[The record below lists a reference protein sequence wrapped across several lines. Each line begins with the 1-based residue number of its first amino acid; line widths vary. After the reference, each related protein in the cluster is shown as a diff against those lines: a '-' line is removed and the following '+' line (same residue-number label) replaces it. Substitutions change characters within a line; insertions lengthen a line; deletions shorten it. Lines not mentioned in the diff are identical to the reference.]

1 MTSAASPEPRFVQ
14 PYRYRPIGNFRDAAL
29 GQLRLDTPSMQSDL
43 SSGTLYKPCLSDG
56 SRCATPSQIG
66 EKPRFHCFFSRLLL
80 WFLKTLSAR
89 TETRGE
95 LPGRANAVDFES
107 GKRRRDG
114 YTALFLSRSTRR
126 QRDASLR
133 DRTQRTA
140 DGFFDC
146 LG

>member
-1 MTSAASPEPRFVQ
+1 VSEQKEQSSRPGQQQKRQ
-14 PYRYRPIGNFRDAAL
+14 PGLESEMQPVVPQNFIRADGNA
-29 GQLRLDTPSMQSDL
+29 
-43 SSGTLYKPCLSDG
+43 
-56 SRCATPSQIG
+56 
-66 EKPRFHCFFSRLLL
+66 
-80 WFLKTLSAR
+80 
-89 TETRGE
+89 GE

-107 GKRRRDG
+107 EKRRRDG

>member
-1 MTSAASPEPRFVQ
+1 MGPNGSPCGRRYGSLYELGASSRASNAPSQSSHSKGR
-14 PYRYRPIGNFRDAAL
+14 GNFVWFFWARH
-29 GQLRLDTPSMQSDL
+29 
-43 SSGTLYKPCLSDG
+43 TLIAVVPQNLIRADG
-56 SRCATPSQIG
+56 NA
-66 EKPRFHCFFSRLLL
+66 
-80 WFLKTLSAR
+80 
-89 TETRGE
+89 GE

-114 YTALFLSRSTRR
+114 YIALFLSRSTRR

-146 LG
+146 SG

>member
-1 MTSAASPEPRFVQ
+1 LK
-14 PYRYRPIGNFRDAAL
+14 PYRDRLTQVRVDANGIGYNFALNLRDEKFRVEFVHVGLRVQNRPGAGRSKPALLQLKGTVLPVVAQNLIRADGNA
-29 GQLRLDTPSMQSDL
+29 
-43 SSGTLYKPCLSDG
+43 
-56 SRCATPSQIG
+56 
-66 EKPRFHCFFSRLLL
+66 
-80 WFLKTLSAR
+80 
-89 TETRGE
+89 GE

-114 YTALFLSRSTRR
+114 YIALFLSRSTRR

-133 DRTQRTA
+133 ERTQRTA

>member
-1 MTSAASPEPRFVQ
+1 VTQATQHLQQHEDSRSGSSLGVQLYMRQFTAKSAGGPR
-14 PYRYRPIGNFRDAAL
+14 RGRRPGLNIGNNTVYKLIRARKVRTFRVGRSLVVVPQNLIRA
-29 GQLRLDTPSMQSDL
+29 
-43 SSGTLYKPCLSDG
+43 DG
-56 SRCATPSQIG
+56 NA
-66 EKPRFHCFFSRLLL
+66 
-80 WFLKTLSAR
+80 
-89 TETRGE
+89 GE

-133 DRTQRTA
+133 ERTQRTA

>member
-1 MTSAASPEPRFVQ
+1 MAQEAEVMSPHPTFPILIHRFFAFQSLVVSQ
-14 PYRYRPIGNFRDAAL
+14 NLIRADGNA
-29 GQLRLDTPSMQSDL
+29 
-43 SSGTLYKPCLSDG
+43 
-56 SRCATPSQIG
+56 
-66 EKPRFHCFFSRLLL
+66 
-80 WFLKTLSAR
+80 
-89 TETRGE
+89 GE

>member
-1 MTSAASPEPRFVQ
+1 MVGESRLRDAPMHVPKLKWNVVGSFSLRRVAVRSVAEQAELPRYDFSPLAFAASVVGFVLAASQ
-14 PYRYRPIGNFRDAAL
+14 PSFDVDLPVVAQNLIRADGNA
-29 GQLRLDTPSMQSDL
+29 
-43 SSGTLYKPCLSDG
+43 
-56 SRCATPSQIG
+56 
-66 EKPRFHCFFSRLLL
+66 
-80 WFLKTLSAR
+80 
-89 TETRGE
+89 GE

-114 YTALFLSRSTRR
+114 YIALFLSRSTRR

-133 DRTQRTA
+133 ERTQRTA

>member
-1 MTSAASPEPRFVQ
+1 MSKSERRFVVV
-14 PYRYRPIGNFRDAAL
+14 RNRARPWSTTTTLGPVVVPQNLIRAHGNA
-29 GQLRLDTPSMQSDL
+29 
-43 SSGTLYKPCLSDG
+43 
-56 SRCATPSQIG
+56 
-66 EKPRFHCFFSRLLL
+66 
-80 WFLKTLSAR
+80 
-89 TETRGE
+89 GE

-133 DRTQRTA
+133 DRTERTA